1 MLAPPAMRT
10 ITHFHQPVAMPRIM
24 DYTAYYPLY
33 NPRSLVTQSQI
44 AKYSTNFSTGLTIL
58 NPRSVLI
65 TPYDTLKDF
74 RKKGAKRFLFGGTMA
89 TVLGKAECGSLN
101 LNFCSKW
108 T

>member
-1 MLAPPAMRT
+1 
-10 ITHFHQPVAMPRIM
+10 M

-89 TVLGKAECGSLN
+89 VVLGEAECRLHPLIHTFATRN
-101 LNFCSKW
+101 LSPRY
-108 T
+108 